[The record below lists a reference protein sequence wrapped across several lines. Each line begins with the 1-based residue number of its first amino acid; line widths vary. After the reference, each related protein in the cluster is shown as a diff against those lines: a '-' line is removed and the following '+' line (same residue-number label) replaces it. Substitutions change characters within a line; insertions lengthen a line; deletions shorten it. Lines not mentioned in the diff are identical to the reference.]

1 MPRAERPVSIHGDAR
16 GPSHQTEPMPE
27 DPVDSVARLLARL
40 NVEGEVRRTIVSE
53 LRRQWGG
60 EQVYIRAT
68 DRASIDDTIRQG
80 LEAGEKPEAIARKAG
95 VSSRTVRR
103 RASTWF

>member
-1 MPRAERPVSIHGDAR
+1 MTDPIDTAAE
-16 GPSHQTEPMPE
+16 
-27 DPVDSVARLLARL
+27 LLTRF
-40 NVEGEVRRTIVSE
+40 NVEVSVRRTIVSE

-60 EQVYIRAT
+60 VQVYIRAT

-80 LEAGEKPEAIARKAG
+80 LESGERPEAIAKRAG
-95 VSSRTVRR
+95 VSARTVRR